1 MNAEAKEQML
11 LVPRT
16 CVRHPDAKGDPVEE
30 PTPLNDTRALMAY
43 VLLGDPGL
51 GKSEAFGQ
59 EADAGGGHRISAG
72 DFLALDQSALKDSLL
87 PVFIDGLDE
96 SRAGNSDGRV
106 PLDNIRGKLQQL
118 GCRNFRLS
126 CRAADW
132 LGNPD
137 AAKLQSL
144 LPTGERVQVFN
155 LQPLTLADVTAILP
169 ANHGITDPKAFI
181 ASAEQ
186 HGLTDLLFNPQ
197 TLGMLAT
204 AVGPD
209 NQWPETRLAVYDMAC
224 ERLVQEHNEEHVAA
238 TLKTAPDQGAL
249 QRAAAYLCA
258 IQLIADL
265 AGFTRSPNP
274 PHRVLRL
281 NAVPNPEELPL
292 EEALASRLFHSMG
305 GDVFTPV
312 HRIVAEFLAAR
323 CLADHLRGQLT
334 LRRVLALICGSD
346 GGVVSGMR
354 GLAGWLASMSAAA
367 RLTFARLD
375 SLGVL
380 LYGDAKNFSI
390 AHKSALMDR
399 LGGDIAVSASFRWY
413 EWEGRPFAAL
423 VTPEMRPVVTQ
434 RLADADRSENHQLL
448 VLALLEG
455 LLHATQD
462 TTLTPLL
469 LSMVR
474 DTSRWPAVRG
484 RALRIYRRW
493 MGVNDPSLRALLDD
507 IGSGAVAD
515 SDDELLGTL
524 LKAMYPQALSSA
536 DLPAFLH
543 QPKKQNLIGK
553 YSMFWQRDLD
563 KLETAD
569 VPALLDAFA
578 ARVELRQGDALR
590 EYAKAIGGLLARALN
605 EGADEIPDEQL
616 LNWLDAGCGKHA
628 ERLLENDDK
637 QVVQQW
643 LHAHP
648 RRYFSLLDLALRR
661 YGGKQN
667 RVWLAEQRLHGA
679 KAPADEAAW
688 WLAKAQATS
697 DEAWA
702 KEYFVQALHAI
713 PDEHAPGLDEMLNAC
728 DTLARSRGWQEQ
740 LAGRLT
746 CDFER
751 WGWKLEE
758 ADSRRER
765 QREAAERRD
774 FYRARL
780 ADFAL
785 PLVPLEV
792 LNPVAEV
799 YEHKHYDLEGET
811 PAERLTSLFAGDEEL
826 VQAAVTALR
835 RAIERTDLP
844 SADET
849 LAAIGTDQLMVLNTP
864 ALIGLE
870 LAYRQD
876 HAFIDSLSDVRLVA
890 VLVAHLVHSIED
902 HDTWVAAA
910 VASRPQCMADALSAY
925 LTAAMQ
931 WKTRH
936 PHATHLFR
944 DPDYAEV
951 TRRCLLPLMAQ
962 FPLHTRKNLRGAFAD
977 MLHTALTL
985 PERDALLPLVQQRI
999 DAPKVDGRQRA
1010 CWLAAGLLLD
1020 PNRYLPL
1027 TSCYL
1032 QRRAP
1037 AVQNLAGFLHY
1048 RGEVGGDAIPRPSN
1062 VLGFLIE
1069 HFAVGCSPAQ
1079 FTGSGWVSPEMNRA
1093 DLVKRSIADLAG
1105 RPDAESSEQLKRLEG
1120 LVALA
1125 DWVPKLREA
1134 RAAQQIVRRD
1144 ATYERPTWPQVCA
1157 ILQQGAPTSPAD
1169 IAAVVNDTIED
1180 LKEQIRH
1187 SDLNLNLAYW
1197 NTDAH
1202 KKATNP
1208 KHEEVCRNAFADQ
1221 LRVRLDRFEL
1231 ACLPEAHHVDG
1242 KRSDVWCTSGSFGGV
1257 PIEIKLDRHG
1267 ELWTATRG
1275 QLIARY
1281 ATDPRA
1287 QGHGI
1292 YVVLWL
1298 GDPKQIP
1305 LPPSGV
1311 RPQTPEELQAM
1322 LEADLSEEEKR
1333 TITIQVLDC
1342 SVPGGK

>member
-1 MNAEAKEQML
+1 M

-16 CVRHPDAKGDPVEE
+16 CVRQSDAKEEPVEE
-30 PTPLNDTRALMAY
+30 PTLLSDTRALMAY

-51 GKSEAFGQ
+51 GKSEAFRQ
-59 EADAGGGHRISAG
+59 EADAVGGHRVSAG
-72 DFLALDQSALKDSLL
+72 DFLALDQSALKDSPL

-96 SRAGNSDGRV
+96 TRAGTTDGRV
-106 PLDNIRGKLQQL
+106 PLDSIRGKLQEL

-144 LPTGERVQVFN
+144 LPAGERVQVFR
-155 LQPLTLADVTAILP
+155 LRPLTLSDVTAILP
-169 ANHGITDPKAFI
+169 ANHGITDPEAFI
-181 ASAEQ
+181 AAARE

-209 NQWPETRLAVYDMAC
+209 NQWPQTRLAVYDMAC

-274 PHRVLRL
+274 RDRVIRL
-281 NAVPNPEELPL
+281 NAIPNPEALPL
-292 EEALASRLFHSMG
+292 NEVLASRLFSSIG
-305 GDVFTPV
+305 RDVFAPV
-312 HRIVAEFLAAR
+312 HRTVAEFLAAR
-323 CLADHLRGQLT
+323 CLADHLREQLT

-354 GLAGWLASMSAAA
+354 GLAGWLASMSPAA

-390 AHKSALMDR
+390 AEKSAIMDR
-399 LGGDIAVSASFRWY
+399 LGGDIAVAASFRWY

-423 VTPEMRPVVTQ
+423 VTPDMRPVVTQ
-434 RLADADRSENHQLL
+434 RLADANRSDNQQLL
-448 VLALLEG
+448 VLALLDA
-455 LLHATQD
+455 LPHAPQD
-462 TTLTPLL
+462 AIQPSHL

-474 DTSRWPAVRG
+474 DDSRWPSVRG
-484 RALRIYRRW
+484 RALKIYRQW
-493 MGVNDPSLRALLDD
+493 VGVTHTSLRALLDD
-507 IGSGAVAD
+507 IGSGAVVD
-515 SDDELLGTL
+515 SDDELLGAL
-524 LKAMYPQALSSA
+524 LKAMYPQAVAPA
-536 DLPAFLH
+536 DVPAFLH
-543 QPKKQNLIGK
+543 PPKRQNLIGS
-553 YSMFWQRDLD
+553 YTMFWRRDLVES
-563 KLETAD
+563 KAAD

-578 ARVELRQGDALR
+578 ARAALRHGDVLR
-590 EYAKAIGGLLARALN
+590 EYAKAIGGLLARALT
-605 EGADEIPDEQL
+605 EGAEQIPDGRL
-616 LNWLDAGCGKHA
+616 LNWLDAACGNHA
-628 ERLLENDDK
+628 ESLLENDEK

-643 LHAHP
+643 LQAHP
-648 RRYFSLLDLALRR
+648 QRYFSLLELALHR
-661 YGGKQN
+661 YGGKQK
-667 RVWLAEQRLHGA
+667 RVWLAENRLHGA
-679 KAPADEAAW
+679 KAPADAAAW
-688 WLAKAQATS
+688 WLAKAQETS

-713 PDEHAPGLDEMLNAC
+713 PDEHGPALDELLGAC
-728 DTLARSRGWQEQ
+728 DALATSRGWEEQ

-758 ADSRRER
+758 ADRRRER
-765 QREAAERRD
+765 RREAASRRD

-785 PLVPLEV
+785 PLVPLDV
-792 LNPVAEV
+792 LNTVAEV
-799 YEHKHYDLEGET
+799 YEHKHYELEGET
-811 PAERLTSLFAGDEEL
+811 PLERLSSLFGGDDDL
-826 VQAAVTALR
+826 VQASLTALR
-835 RAIERTDLP
+835 NAVERPDLP
-844 SADET
+844 SAEET
-849 LAAIGTDQLMVLNTP
+849 LAAIGADQRILLNTP

-876 HAFIDSLSDVRLVA
+876 HAFLDSLSDARMVNA
-890 VLVAHLVHSIED
+890 LVAHLVHSIED

-910 VASRPQCMADALSAY
+910 VATRPQCMADAMSAY

-936 PHATHLFR
+936 PYATHLFR
-944 DPDYAEV
+944 DPAYADV
-951 TRRCLLPLMAQ
+951 TRRCLLPLMAK
-962 FPLHTRKNLRGAFAD
+962 FPLHTRKNLRSAFTD

-985 PERDALLPLVQQRI
+985 PERDALLALVQARV

-1010 CWLAAGLLLD
+1010 CWLATGLLLD
-1020 PNRYLPL
+1020 PDRYLPL

-1032 QRRAP
+1032 QRRPP
-1037 AVQNLAGFLHY
+1037 AMQYIAGFLHY
-1048 RGEVGGDAIPRPSN
+1048 RGEAGADEVPRPSN

-1069 HFAVGCSPAQ
+1069 QFAVGCSPAR
-1079 FTGSGWVSPEMNRA
+1079 FAGSGWVSPEMNRA
-1093 DLVKRSIADLAG
+1093 DLVKRLIADLAG
-1105 RPDAESSEQLKRLEG
+1105 RPDAASSDQLKRLEG

-1125 DWVPKLREA
+1125 DWAPKLGEA

-1144 ATYERPTWPQVCA
+1144 ATYARPTWAQVCA
-1157 ILQQGAPTSPAD
+1157 NLQQGVPTSPAD
-1169 IAAVVNDTIED
+1169 IAAVVNDTIDD

-1202 KKATNP
+1202 KKVTNP
-1208 KHEEVCRNAFADQ
+1208 KHEELCRNAFADQ
-1221 LRVRLDRFEL
+1221 LRVRLERFEL
-1231 ACLPEAHHVDG
+1231 ACLPETHHVDG
-1242 KRSDVWCTSGSFGGV
+1242 KRSDVWCTSGSLGGV
-1257 PIEIKLDRHG
+1257 PIEVKLDRHG
-1267 ELWTATRG
+1267 ELWTATHG
-1275 QLIARY
+1275 QLMARY

-1287 QGHGI
+1287 QGRGI

-1311 RPQTPEELQAM
+1311 RPQTPEELQTM
-1322 LEADLSEEEKR
+1322 LVAGLPEEEKR
-1333 TITIQVLDC
+1333 SITIHVLDC
-1342 SVPGGK
+1342 SVRGVN